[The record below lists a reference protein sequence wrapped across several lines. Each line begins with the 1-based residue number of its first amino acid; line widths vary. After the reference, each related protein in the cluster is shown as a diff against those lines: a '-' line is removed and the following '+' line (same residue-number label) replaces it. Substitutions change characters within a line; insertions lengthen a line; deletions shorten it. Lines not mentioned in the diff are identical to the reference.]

1 MQRFLQS
8 ATLRLEEWRIMRTD
22 TEQWMKYRQMPPELK
37 QRIRQYDQYKWLATR
52 GVDEEKILNS
62 LPTDLRIKIKRHL
75 CLSLVRGVSC
85 SYTFISLTWI
95 VLYDT

>member
-1 MQRFLQS
+1 
-8 ATLRLEEWRIMRTD
+8 MRTD

-85 SYTFISLTWI
+85 SHTFVSLTWI

>member
-37 QRIRQYDQYKWLATR
+37 KSIRQYDQYKWLATR

-85 SYTFISLTWI
+85 PYTFISLIWI